1 MVELYNALLNA
12 QFSLLKLLTT
22 KYTDKFFLKVLFFNC
37 YIARCC
43 LKTLLIVQICQNGNV
58 PVGDNK

>member
-22 KYTDKFFLKVLFFNC
+22 KYIYRFFLKVLLRNC
-37 YIARCC
+37 Y
-43 LKTLLIVQICQNGNV
+43 KLLPDVA
-58 PVGDNK
+58 